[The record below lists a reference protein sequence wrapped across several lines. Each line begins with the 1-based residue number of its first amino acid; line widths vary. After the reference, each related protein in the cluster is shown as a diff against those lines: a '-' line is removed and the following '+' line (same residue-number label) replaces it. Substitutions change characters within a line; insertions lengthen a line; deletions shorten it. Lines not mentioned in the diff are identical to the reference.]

1 MTHRS
6 RMLAILVPT
15 AMIQMIMRV
24 DDVRYLLRPKSGE
37 VQLSGDGLLRRLRG
51 IGPSDGVANVLD
63 VEAGI
68 EEKSPFLMIDEYA
81 IDREAMRAA
90 QPGVQEQVGAIQA
103 HRAAIEEEHFR
114 GFHDSPLSW
123 KNRSVPA
130 VAR

>member
-37 VQLSGDGLLRRLRG
+37 VQLSGDGLLRGLRR

-63 VEAGI
+63 IEAGI
-68 EEKSPFLMIDEYA
+68 EKKPPFLMIDENA
-81 IDREAMRAA
+81 IDREAIHPFDLSDASQHGEGSEKRR
-90 QPGVQEQVGAIQA
+90 VG
-103 HRAAIEEEHFR
+103 R
-114 GFHDSPLSW
+114 GGRDGASPRRLHIC
-123 KNRSVPA
+123 RDQ
-130 VAR
+130 